1 MLVFEKSQKQHN
13 RSFHMVTKQRRRYKS
28 DHFVKGSFQNILAY
42 MTMADTE
49 TIEEGKQWYSNA
61 HIIGEQVSA
70 LLGYDDPKYG
80 IGIVSA
86 LSPQMEWGDNIEQ
99 AILFASTGW
108 SNNQTADNNNKA
120 IDIANGADPLSVL
133 GGEKVTA
140 FYQAILTP
148 HADTKPVVDR
158 HAMAVYCNYVPEY
171 AKLSQAMGN
180 ARVMRRIQSAYTKAH
195 SYYPELDR
203 HAVQAITWI
212 LQRKM
217 KEVTRRV
224 GQ

>member
-1 MLVFEKSQKQHN
+1 
-13 RSFHMVTKQRRRYKS
+13 MVTKQRRRYKS

-42 MTMADTE
+42 MAMADAE
-49 TIEEGKQWYSNA
+49 TIEEGEQWYSNA
-61 HIIGEQVSA
+61 HIIGEQISTM
-70 LLGYDDPKYG
+70 LGYDDPKYG
-80 IGIVSA
+80 IGVLSA

-108 SNNQTADNNNKA
+108 SDMQTGDNNHKA
-120 IDIANGADPLSVL
+120 TKIANGVDPLSVL
-133 GGEKVTA
+133 GGEKVRA

-148 HADTKPVVDR
+148 HADTTPVVDR
-158 HAMAVYCNYVPEY
+158 HAMAVYCNYVPDR

-180 ARVMRRIQSAYTKAH
+180 ARVMRRIQSAYIKAH
-195 SYYPELDR
+195 SYYPDFDR
-203 HAVQAITWI
+203 HSIQAITWI

>member
-1 MLVFEKSQKQHN
+1 
-13 RSFHMVTKQRRRYKS
+13 MVTKQRRRYKS
-28 DHFVKGSFQNILAY
+28 DHFVKGSYQNILAY
-42 MTMADTE
+42 MDMADEE
-49 TIEEGKQWYSNA
+49 TAYEGRRWYSDA
-61 HIIGEQVSA
+61 HTIGEQVSA
-70 LLGYDDPKYG
+70 LLGHDDPKYG
-80 IGIVSA
+80 IGILSA

-99 AILFASTGW
+99 AMLFAKNGW
-108 SNNQTADNNNKA
+108 STMQTADNNRKA
-120 IDIANGADPLSVL
+120 DKIANGVDPLSVL
-133 GGEKVTA
+133 GGEKVRA

-148 HADTKPVVDR
+148 HADTTPVVDR
-158 HAMAVYCNYVPEY
+158 HAMAVYCNYVPDR